1 MKKTSKTQNKNPQT
15 PLEWNEFFR
24 SQQIKK
30 HEEASK
36 NIMPIDT
43 FALQKVFLPIL
54 MQPENKI
61 ACLMTLLELIDH
73 SFELSISGD
82 KVEATHNQ
90 LPVKFV
96 YSIDLIS
103 LKLNIAAEYQFGSA
117 TCLMHKSIT
126 INTLFKE
133 AFIYMTQIMLI
144 QISTEIKHV
153 KR

>member
-15 PLEWNEFFR
+15 FLEWNEFFR

-30 HEEASK
+30 HQEIS
-36 NIMPIDT
+36 NNTVPIDI
-43 FALQKVFLPIL
+43 FALQNIFVPIL

-61 ACLMTLLELIDH
+61 SCLLALLELIDH
-73 SFELSISGD
+73 PFKLSISGD
-82 KVEATHNQ
+82 KVEGVHDQ

-103 LKLNIAAEYQFGSA
+103 LKLNIAAEYQFGGA
-117 TCLMHKSIT
+117 TCLMHKSIA